1 MEKYLKSHDPK
12 NDHFSKKDLSELQNM
27 KTLLGPGF
35 YNVSFEGNEKSAPSY
50 SFANEVGK
58 KAIEDNNSDY
68 ERGKQMI
75 GMDKATGHR
84 PGS

>member
-1 MEKYLKSHDPK
+1 
-12 NDHFSKKDLSELQNM
+12 M

-35 YNVSFEGNEKSAPSY
+35 YNVIHEGNEKAAPSY

-68 ERGKQMI
+68 ERGK
-75 GMDKATGHR
+75 
-84 PGS
+84 

>member
-1 MEKYLKSHDPK
+1 
-12 NDHFSKKDLSELQNM
+12 M

-68 ERGKQMI
+68 AREKQI
-75 GMDKATGHR
+75 QNMDRATGHR
-84 PGS
+84 AGKDDELKKRKAMLKKDPKA